1 MKKQFQTP
9 TRKHGLQARMARG
22 EAEKPRTSVTF
33 QPSSQVYLWSTDSG
47 RARQLIK
54 H

>member
-1 MKKQFQTP
+1 MKKLTQLP

-22 EAEKPRTSVTF
+22 EAEKSRTSVTF
-33 QPSSQVYLWSTDSG
+33 QPSSQVYLWSNDRG

>member
-1 MKKQFQTP
+1 MKKYTENP

-22 EAEKPRTSVTF
+22 EEEKSRTSVTF
-33 QPSSQVYLWSTDSG
+33 QTSSQVYLWSADRG
-47 RARQLIK
+47 RARILIK